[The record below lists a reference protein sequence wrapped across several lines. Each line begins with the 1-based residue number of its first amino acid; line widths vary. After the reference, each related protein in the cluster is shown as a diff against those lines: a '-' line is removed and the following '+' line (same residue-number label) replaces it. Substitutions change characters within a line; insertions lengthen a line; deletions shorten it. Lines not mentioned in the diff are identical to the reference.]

1 MRAIAASW
9 DTFVPRH
16 SYTEKFFQDLE
27 IFLVF
32 VTETLTATVADVMLI
47 SQDLLTHWMSMRDV
61 ARTMSKRKRVD
72 DNNEDDEGDDEGI
85 GPGASEGDA

>member
-1 MRAIAASW
+1 
-9 DTFVPRH
+9 
-16 SYTEKFFQDLE
+16 
-27 IFLVF
+27 
-32 VTETLTATVADVMLI
+32 MLI

-85 GPGASEGDA
+85 GLGASEGGA